1 MRNGDISHVDLER
14 GRRRRRSESS
24 AEEEDESECFSDA
37 EDGDGSGSCRSQ
49 FYSTTGGSYDEFSF
63 ACASDREATASGARG
78 PSSGSERSAEIEVVE
93 REGKVH
99 LGKAERERE
108 RDCRICHLGLESN
121 SHESG
126 VAIELGCACKDDL
139 AAAHKNCAE
148 TWFKIKGNKTCEICQ
163 SIAHNVS
170 GASEIEATE
179 QLNETHS
186 AMAVSAVLAP
196 IPTSETRS
204 FWHGHRLLNF
214 LLACMV
220 FAFVIS
226 WLFHFRMPSS

>member
-1 MRNGDISHVDLER
+1 MRDGDVSHVDLEQ
-14 GRRRRRSESS
+14 GGHRRRSDAS
-24 AEEEDESECFSDA
+24 AEDDDDGSACFSDA
-37 EDGDGSGSCRSQ
+37 DDGDGSCRSP
-49 FYSTTGGSYDEFSF
+49 FYSTTGGSYDECSF
-63 ACASDREATASGARG
+63 ACASGREATASGGRG
-78 PSSGSERSAEIEVVE
+78 RSSGSEQSVEIEVVE
-93 REGKVH
+93 REVKVH

-139 AAAHKNCAE
+139 ATAHKNCAE

-163 SIAHNVS
+163 SIARNVS

-179 QLNETHS
+179 QSNETHS
-186 AMAVSAVLAP
+186 ATAASAVLAP
-196 IPTSETRS
+196 IPPSETRS

>member
-1 MRNGDISHVDLER
+1 MRNGDISHVDLEQ
-14 GRRRRRSESS
+14 GCHRRSDSS
-24 AEEEDESECFSDA
+24 AEDDESECFSDA
-37 EDGDGSGSCRSQ
+37 EDGDGSCHSQ
-49 FYSTTGGSYDEFSF
+49 FYSTTGGSYDEYSF
-63 ACASDREATASGARG
+63 TCASDREATASGTRG
-78 PSSGSERSAEIEVVE
+78 PSSGSGRSVEIEVVVE
-93 REGKVH
+93 REVKVH
-99 LGKAERERE
+99 LGKVERERE

-139 AAAHKNCAE
+139 AVAHKNCAE

-163 SIAHNVS
+163 SIARNVS

-179 QLNETHS
+179 PSNESHS

-196 IPTSETRS
+196 IPPSETQS

>member
-1 MRNGDISHVDLER
+1 MRNREISHVDLEQG
-14 GRRRRRSESS
+14 GRRSSGLS
-24 AEEEDESECFSDA
+24 AEDDESACFSDA
-37 EDGDGSGSCRSQ
+37 DDGDGSCRSQ
-49 FYSTTGGSYDEFSF
+49 FYSTTGGSYDEYSF
-63 ACASDREATASGARG
+63 ACASDREATAPGAGAGG
-78 PSSGSERSAEIEVVE
+78 PSSGSEQSVEIEVVE
-93 REGKVH
+93 REAKVH
-99 LGKAERERE
+99 LGKVARERE

-121 SHESG
+121 SHEYG

-139 AAAHKNCAE
+139 ATAHKNCAE

-163 SIAHNVS
+163 SIARNVS

-179 QLNETHS
+179 QSNETHN
-186 AMAVSAVLAP
+186 ATAASAVLAS
-196 IPTSETRS
+196 IPPSETRS

>member
-1 MRNGDISHVDLER
+1 MRNRDISHDDLEQ
-14 GRRRRRSESS
+14 GCRRRSGSS
-24 AEEEDESECFSDA
+24 AEDDESACFSDA
-37 EDGDGSGSCRSQ
+37 EDGDGSGSGSRRSQ
-49 FYSTTGGSYDEFSF
+49 FYSTAGGSYDEYSF
-63 ACASDREATASGARG
+63 ACASDREATASGAGG
-78 PSSGSERSAEIEVVE
+78 PSSGSERSVEIEVVE
-93 REGKVH
+93 REANVH
-99 LGKAERERE
+99 LGKEE

-139 AAAHKNCAE
+139 ATAHKNCAE

-163 SIAHNVS
+163 SVARNVS
-170 GASEIEATE
+170 GASEIEMTE
-179 QLNETHS
+179 QSNETHS
-186 AMAVSAVLAP
+186 ATATSAVLAP
-196 IPTSETRS
+196 IPPSETQS